1 MTVIDGKALAA
12 KMQAALAEKT
22 AQLKAEKGLIP
33 GLVVILVGENPAS
46 QVYVR
51 NKERS
56 ALAAGFKSE
65 VVRVPDTISEKELLA
80 LIERYNQDSEWHGIL
95 VQLPLPVHISEEKV
109 LLAIDPDKDVDGF
122 HPTNMGK
129 FWSGHPVM
137 IPSTPAGIMEM
148 FKEYQIELEGKTAVV
163 IGRSNI
169 VGKPMAQLLLDAN
182 ATVTIAHSR
191 TKNLP
196 ELARQADIL
205 VVAMGRGHF
214 VTKEFVKPG
223 AVVIDVGMN
232 RDANGKLIG
241 DVQYDEVAEVASY
254 ITPVPGGVGPM
265 TITMLMEQ
273 TYEACVRSE
282 KY

>member
-95 VQLPLPVHISEEKV
+95 VQLPSPVHISE
-109 LLAIDPDKDVDGF
+109 
-122 HPTNMGK
+122 
-129 FWSGHPVM
+129 
-137 IPSTPAGIMEM
+137 
-148 FKEYQIELEGKTAVV
+148 Q
-163 IGRSNI
+163 
-169 VGKPMAQLLLDAN
+169 
-182 ATVTIAHSR
+182 
-191 TKNLP
+191 
-196 ELARQADIL
+196 
-205 VVAMGRGHF
+205 
-214 VTKEFVKPG
+214 
-223 AVVIDVGMN
+223 
-232 RDANGKLIG
+232 
-241 DVQYDEVAEVASY
+241 
-254 ITPVPGGVGPM
+254 
-265 TITMLMEQ
+265 
-273 TYEACVRSE
+273 
-282 KY
+282 